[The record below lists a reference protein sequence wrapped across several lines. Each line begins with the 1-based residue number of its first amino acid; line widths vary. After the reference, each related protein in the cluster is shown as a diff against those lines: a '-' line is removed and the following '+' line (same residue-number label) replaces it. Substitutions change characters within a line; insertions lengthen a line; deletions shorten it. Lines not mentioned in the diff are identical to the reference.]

1 MKKISLF
8 VLFFQLSMM
17 LYAQISFPGFTE
29 EQCGLITDH
38 GFTYENIDMMCGSH
52 SSGYKIYHYGELIYE
67 DCINFG
73 GCSVKDLLF
82 ISPEIGFI
90 VESNTKYGHRVLKTE
105 DTGNSWTEIGSGA
118 PNYLGV
124 YLINENTA
132 FMLTSYENDLY
143 LVRLS
148 DIRKQYLLMGM
159 PPENNTSIQDTVFG
173 EPMCPIDALHFKIQQ
188 ADDIF
193 NYTINFVVE
202 PLSTDEILDYSK
214 ALIVPN
220 PAQDYIHIRTT
231 DRETNAKSIR
241 IFTQL
246 GKLVQTMELAP
257 YDRIFIGDLKP
268 GIYFLEIQ
276 HAGRKEVLK
285 FLKI

>member
-8 VLFFQLSMM
+8 VLFFQMSMM
-17 LYAQISFPGFTE
+17 LYAQISFLGFTE

-52 SSGYKIYHYGELIYE
+52 SSGYKIYHHGELIYE

-105 DTGNSWTEIGSGA
+105 DTGSSWAEIGSGA
-118 PNYLGV
+118 PNYLASYIV
-124 YLINENTA
+124 NENTV
-132 FMLTSYENDLY
+132 FLLTSYENDFY
-143 LVRLS
+143 LARLS

-173 EPMCPIDALHFKIQQ
+173 EPMCPIEALHFKIQQ
-188 ADDIF
+188 ADVIF

-202 PLSTDEILDYSK
+202 PLGTEEIAANSN

-220 PAQDYIHIRTT
+220 PAQDYIHIRTVMPEA
-231 DRETNAKSIR
+231 DRLPIR
-241 IFTQL
+241 IFTQQ
-246 GKLVQTMELAP
+246 GKLVQTVELAA

-268 GIYFLEIQ
+268 GMYFLEIQ

-285 FLKI
+285 FLKL